1 MLDIDHRPVRDTDD
15 ATRGVIGG
23 HRRGDTVQAKGGA
36 GWRVSWFCLAVV
48 LAAASLCAQ
57 PLAENQ
63 LRGRV
68 TDETG
73 GVLPGVTVELRSEGA
88 APMETVTDVAGEYAF
103 SDVAPGKYQVAF
115 TLINFA
121 SILRR
126 DVKMSTGVTR
136 VDAVLHVSLSAEV
149 AVVGK
154 RTFANLAD
162 MEDPEENLVGVAQAA
177 SQGAITARQLEVRP
191 IMRVGE
197 VLETVP
203 GLIASSH
210 AGGGKANQYFLRG
223 FNLDH
228 GTDFAQTIAGMPVNL
243 PSHAHGQGYSDINF
257 LMPELVT
264 GVQYSKG
271 PYYADQG
278 DFATAGA
285 ANTNYVTSIDRPL
298 LRVEL
303 GGQGYDR
310 AVLAGSHKLQTGNLL
325 AALEV
330 SHTDGPWVQ
339 PDAFKKINGVVRYS
353 QGDAINGWALTAM
366 GYHGQWTS
374 TDTVP
379 QRALVNGLIGRFGTL
394 DPNDGGNTSRYS
406 VSGDWQRGSGS
417 SLTKVT
423 AYGIGSDLDLFSNF
437 TFFLDDPV
445 HGDQHEQADHRFVT
459 GGRIIHTRQTRWQ
472 GRAVQNTFGVQVRN
486 DDITNLA
493 LYHTEARTRLSTTSQ
508 ASVLESTAGVYAQ
521 NETEW
526 APWFRSTVGLR
537 ADATRFRVDDRID
550 AINSGTTTAGILSP
564 KGSVTFGPWGATEF
578 YVNAGEGF
586 HSNDARGALA
596 VRDPSGN
603 PITPVT
609 PLVKAT
615 GAEVGVRTVIVPH
628 LQTTLTG
635 WTLRLQSELTWDG
648 DTFGSVPSPA
658 STRSGVEWANYYS
671 PRRWLTLDAD
681 ASWSKARYTE
691 PNPAGPYVPEAVGTV
706 VSAGATVDNLHR
718 TFGSL
723 RWRYF
728 GPRALIEDNSQRSKA
743 TSLFELEAG
752 YQLAKKV
759 RVTAV
764 CFNLFNR
771 AVSDVDYYFVSR
783 LPGEPLAG
791 VADVMTHP
799 TLSRSA
805 RLNLAV
811 GF

>member
-1 MLDIDHRPVRDTDD
+1 MSRRVRY
-15 ATRGVIGG
+15 
-23 HRRGDTVQAKGGA
+23 
-36 GWRVSWFCLAVV
+36 V
-48 LAAASLCAQ
+48 LACVSFVAATSFPLLAQ
-57 PLAENQ
+57 QPVSSQ

-73 GVLPGVTVELRSEGA
+73 GALPGVTVELRAEGA
-88 APMETVTDVAGEYAF
+88 APQETVTDLDGGYSF
-103 SDVAPGKYQVAF
+103 DNVAPGQYQLAF

-126 DVKMSTGVTR
+126 DVKMSTGLTR
-136 VDAVLHVSLSAEV
+136 VDAVMHVAISAEV

-177 SQGAITARQLEVRP
+177 SQGAITARQLDVRP
-191 IMRVGE
+191 LMRVGE

-203 GLIASSH
+203 GMIASSH

-257 LMPELVT
+257 MIPELVA

-298 LRVEL
+298 AHVEI
-303 GGQGYDR
+303 GGQGYER
-310 AVLAGSHKLQTGNLL
+310 VFLAGSDKLRSGDLL
-325 AALEV
+325 GAVEV
-330 SHTDGPWVQ
+330 SHNDGPWVQ
-339 PDAFKKINGVVRYS
+339 PDDFEKVNGVIRFSHGDVINGYS
-353 QGDAINGWALTAM
+353 VTAM
-366 GYHGQWTS
+366 GYHGRWNS

-379 QRALVNGLIGRFGTL
+379 ERALASGLITRFGTL
-394 DPNDGGNTSRYS
+394 DPSDGGHSDRYS
-406 VSGDWQRGSGS
+406 LSGEWQRGSGS

-423 AYGIGSDLDLFSNF
+423 AYGIAYDLQLFSNF

-445 HGDQHEQADHRFVT
+445 QGDQHEQADHRFMT
-459 GGRIIHTRQTRWQ
+459 GARVVHKRQTRWR
-472 GRAVQNTFGVQVRN
+472 GHAVQNTFGAQLRN
-486 DDITNLA
+486 DDISSLD
-493 LYHTEARTRLSTTSQ
+493 LYHTNARVRLSTTSQ
-508 ASVLESTAGVYAQ
+508 AGVLETTGGAYVQ
-521 NETEW
+521 NEVQW
-526 APWFRSTVGLR
+526 APWLRSMVGLR
-537 ADATRFRVDDRID
+537 ADATRFRVDDRLD
-550 AINSGTTTAGILSP
+550 SANSGTTSDGIVSP
-564 KGSVTFGPWGATEF
+564 KGGVTFGPWGGTEF

-596 VRDPSGN
+596 VRDPSGA
-603 PITPVT
+603 PVTPVT
-609 PLVKAT
+609 PLVKAR
-615 GAEVGVRTVIVPH
+615 GAEVGVRTVAASH
-628 LQTTLTG
+628 LQATLTA
-635 WTLRLQSELTWDG
+635 WLLRLDSELTWDG

-658 STRSGVEWANYYS
+658 SKRSGVEVTSYYK
-671 PRRWLTLDAD
+671 PQRWLTFDAD
-681 ASWSKARYTE
+681 ASWSEARYRDF
-691 PNPAGPYVPEAVGTV
+691 NPAGQYVPEAVGTV
-706 VSAGATVDNLHR
+706 VSAGATIENLRR
-718 TFGSL
+718 TLGSI

-728 GPRALIEDNSQRSKA
+728 GPRALIEDNSQRSNA

-752 YQLAKKV
+752 YQLGKKM
-759 RVTAV
+759 RVTAQV
-764 CFNLFNR
+764 FNLFDR

-783 LPGEPLAG
+783 LPGEPLEG
-791 VADVMTHP
+791 VPDVMTHP

-805 RLNLAV
+805 RVLLAV

>member
-1 MLDIDHRPVRDTDD
+1 M
-15 ATRGVIGG
+15 G
-23 HRRGDTVQAKGGA
+23 
-36 GWRVSWFCLAVV
+36 RVCWFCISAV
-48 LAAASLCAQ
+48 LFTGSLFAQ
-57 PLAENQ
+57 QPTENR

-73 GVLPGVTVELRSEGA
+73 GSLPGVTVELRSEGA
-88 APMETVTDVAGEYAF
+88 TPVETVTDVSGQYSF
-103 SDVAPGKYQVAF
+103 SGVAPGKYQVAF

-126 DVKMSTGVTR
+126 DVKMSSGVTQ
-136 VDAVLHVSLSAEV
+136 VDVVMHVSLSAEV

-177 SQGAITARQLEVRP
+177 SQGAITARQLDVRP

-203 GLIASSH
+203 GMIASSH

-228 GTDFAQTIAGMPVNL
+228 GTDFAQTVAGMPVNL

-257 LMPELVT
+257 MMPELVA
-264 GVQYSKG
+264 GLQYSKG

-298 LRVEL
+298 VRIEI

-310 AVLAGSHKLQTGNLL
+310 ALFAASGKLQAGNLL

-330 SHTDGPWVQ
+330 SHNDGPWVQ
-339 PDAFKKINGVVRYS
+339 PDAFEKVNGVLRYS
-353 QGDAINGWALTAM
+353 QGDAINGFALTAM
-366 GYHGQWTS
+366 GYHGRWNS

-379 QRALVNGLIGRFGTL
+379 QRAIATGLIGRFGTL
-394 DPNDGGNTSRYS
+394 DPSDGGNSYRYS

-423 AYGIGSDLDLFSNF
+423 AYGIGYNLDLFSNF
-437 TFFLDDPV
+437 TFYLDDPV
-445 HGDQHEQADHRFVT
+445 HGDQHEQADHRFVS
-459 GGRIIHTRQTRWQ
+459 GIKVMHKRQTRWA

-486 DDITNLA
+486 DDIANLA
-493 LYHTEARTRLSTTSQ
+493 LYHTEARQRLSTTSQ

-521 NETEW
+521 NEVEW
-526 APWFRSTVGLR
+526 APWLRSTVGLR
-537 ADATRFRVDDRID
+537 ADATRFRVVDNMNSL
-550 AINSGTTTAGILSP
+550 NSGTTSDGIVSP
-564 KGSVTFGPWGATEF
+564 KAAVTFGPWAATEF

-586 HSNDARGALA
+586 HSNDARGVMAIRALN
-596 VRDPSGN
+596 GN

-609 PLVKAT
+609 PLVKAK
-615 GAEVGVRTVIVPH
+615 GAEVGVRTVATPH
-628 LQTTLTG
+628 LQTTLAI
-635 WTLRLQSELTWDG
+635 WTLRLDSELTWDG

-658 STRSGVEWANYYS
+658 STRSGVEFANYYS
-671 PRRWLTLDAD
+671 PRRWLTFDTD
-681 ASWSKARYTE
+681 VSWSKARYTE

-706 VSAGATVDNLHR
+706 VSAGATINNLRR

-752 YQLAKKV
+752 YQLAKKL
-759 RVTAV
+759 RVNLE
-764 CFNLFNR
+764 CFNLLNSS
-771 AVSDVDYYFVSR
+771 VSDVDYYFASR
-783 LPGEPLAG
+783 LPGEPVDG
-791 VADVMTHP
+791 VSDVMTHP
-799 TLSRSA
+799 TLSRSV
-805 RLNLAV
+805 RINLAL

>member
-1 MLDIDHRPVRDTDD
+1 MCWLCV
-15 ATRGVIGG
+15 
-23 HRRGDTVQAKGGA
+23 
-36 GWRVSWFCLAVV
+36 FVV
-48 LAAASLCAQ
+48 LAAASLLAQ
-57 PLAENQ
+57 PPTDNQ

-88 APMETVTDVAGEYAF
+88 AAVETVTDVAGEYSF
-103 SDVAPGKYQVAF
+103 SGVVPGKYQLSF

-126 DVKMSTGVTR
+126 EVKMSEGVTR
-136 VDAVLHVSLSAEV
+136 VDAAMHVSLSAEV

-154 RTFANLAD
+154 RTFADLAD
-162 MEDPEENLVGVAQAA
+162 MEDPAENLVGVAQAA
-177 SQGAITARQLEVRP
+177 SQGAITARELDVRP

-203 GLIASSH
+203 GMIASSH

-228 GTDFAQTIAGMPVNL
+228 GTDFAQTIADMPVNL

-257 LMPELVT
+257 MIPELVA
-264 GVQYSKG
+264 GMQYSKG

-285 ANTNYVTSIDRPL
+285 ANINYVTSIDRPL
-298 LRVEL
+298 LHVEI

-310 AVLAGSHKLQTGNLL
+310 ALL
-325 AALEV
+325 AASHTVRAGNMLVALEV
-330 SHTDGPWVQ
+330 SRNDGPWVR
-339 PDAFKKINGVVRYS
+339 PDAFQKVNGIVRYS
-353 QGDAINGWALTAM
+353 QGDAINGFALTAM
-366 GYHGQWTS
+366 GYHGQWNS

-379 QRALVNGLIGRFGTL
+379 QRAISEGLIGRFGTL
-394 DPNDGGNTSRYS
+394 DPSDGGNTYRYS
-406 VSGDWQRGSGS
+406 FSGSWQRGSGS

-423 AYGIGSDLDLFSNF
+423 AYGIGYNLDLFSNF
-437 TFFLDDPV
+437 TFYLDDPIR
-445 HGDQHEQADHRFVT
+445 GDQHEQADHRFVT
-459 GGRIIHTRQTRWQ
+459 GVKVMHKRQTRWE

-493 LYHTEARTRLSTTSQ
+493 LYHTEARSRLSTTSQ
-508 ASVLESTAGVYAQ
+508 ADVLESTAGVHAQ
-521 NETEW
+521 NEIEW
-526 APWFRSTVGLR
+526 TPWLRSTVGLR
-537 ADATRFRVDDRID
+537 ADATRFRVGDQVN
-550 AINSGTTTAGILSP
+550 ALNSGTTTANIVSP
-564 KGSVTFGPWGATEF
+564 KGGVTFGPWGATEF

-586 HSNDARGALA
+586 HSNDARGVTAT
-596 VRDPSGN
+596 RDLNGN
-603 PITPVT
+603 PISPVT
-609 PLVKAT
+609 PLVKAR
-615 GAEVGVRTVIVPH
+615 GAELGLRTVVVPH
-628 LQTTLTG
+628 LQTTVAV
-635 WTLRLQSELTWDG
+635 WTLRLESELTWNG

-658 STRSGVEWANYYS
+658 SKRSGVEFANYYS
-671 PRRWLTLDAD
+671 PKRWLTFDAD
-681 ASWSKARYTE
+681 ASWSEAKYIE
-691 PNPAGPYVPEAVGTV
+691 PNPSGPYVPEAVGTV
-706 VSAGATVDNLHR
+706 VSAGATIDNLRR
-718 TFGSL
+718 TFGGL

-743 TSLFELEAG
+743 TSLFELEIG
-752 YQLAKKV
+752 YQLAKKL
-759 RVTAV
+759 RVTAE
-764 CFNLFNR
+764 CFNLFNS

-783 LPGEPLAG
+783 LPGESLGG

-805 RLNLAV
+805 RINVAV

>member
-1 MLDIDHRPVRDTDD
+1 M
-15 ATRGVIGG
+15 A
-23 HRRGDTVQAKGGA
+23 
-36 GWRVSWFCLAVV
+36 RVCWLCVFVV
-48 LAAASLCAQ
+48 LAARSLLAQ
-57 PLAENQ
+57 PPADSQ

-88 APMETVTDVAGEYAF
+88 APLETVTDMAGEYSF
-103 SDVAPGKYQVAF
+103 SGVAPGKYQVAF

-121 SILRR
+121 SVLRR
-126 DVKMSTGVTR
+126 DVKMSAGVTR
-136 VDAVLHVSLSAEV
+136 VDAAMHVSLSAEV

-154 RTFANLAD
+154 RTFADLAD
-162 MEDPEENLVGVAQAA
+162 MEDPAENLVGVAQSA
-177 SQGAITARQLEVRP
+177 SQGAITARQLDVLP

-203 GLIASSH
+203 GMIASSH

-228 GTDFAQTIAGMPVNL
+228 GTDFAQTIADMPVNL

-257 LMPELVT
+257 MIPELVA
-264 GVQYSKG
+264 GMQYSKG

-285 ANTNYVTSIDRPL
+285 ANINYVTSIDRPL
-298 LRVEL
+298 LHVEI

-310 AVLAGSHKLQTGNLL
+310 ALLAASHKLQAGNILV
-325 AALEV
+325 ALEV
-330 SHTDGPWVQ
+330 SHNDGPWVR
-339 PDAFKKINGVVRYS
+339 PDAFQKVNGIVRYS
-353 QGDAINGWALTAM
+353 QGDAINGFALTAM
-366 GYHGQWTS
+366 AYHGQWNS

-379 QRALVNGLIGRFGTL
+379 QRAITEGLIGRFGTL
-394 DPNDGGNTSRYS
+394 DPSDGGNTYRYS
-406 VSGDWQRGSGS
+406 FSGDWQRGSGS

-423 AYGIGSDLDLFSNF
+423 AYGIGYDLDLFSNF
-437 TFFLDDPV
+437 TFYLDDPV

-459 GGRIIHTRQTRWQ
+459 GVKVMHKRQTRWE

-493 LYHTEARTRLSTTSQ
+493 LYHTQARSRLSTTSQ
-508 ASVLESTAGVYAQ
+508 AGVRESTAGVYAQ

-526 APWFRSTVGLR
+526 TPWLRSTVGLR
-537 ADATRFRVDDRID
+537 ADATRFRVDDEVD
-550 AINSGTTTAGILSP
+550 ALNSGTTTANIVSP
-564 KGSVTFGPWGATEF
+564 KGGVTFGPWGKTEF

-586 HSNDARGALA
+586 HSNDARGVTAT
-596 VRDPSGN
+596 RDLNGN

-609 PLVKAT
+609 PLVKAR
-615 GAEVGVRTVIVPH
+615 GAELGLRTVVVPH
-628 LQTTLTG
+628 LQTTVAV
-635 WTLRLQSELTWDG
+635 WTLRLESELTWNG

-658 STRSGVEWANYYS
+658 SKRSGVEFANYYS
-671 PRRWLTLDAD
+671 PKRWLTFDAD
-681 ASWSKARYTE
+681 ASWSAARYIE
-691 PNPAGPYVPEAVGTV
+691 PNPAGQYVPEAVGTV
-706 VSAGATVDNLHR
+706 VSAGAMVDNLRR
-718 TFGSL
+718 TFGGL
-723 RWRYF
+723 RWRDF
-728 GPRALIEDNSQRSKA
+728 GPRALLADNSQRSKA
-743 TSLFELEAG
+743 TSLFELEIG
-752 YQLAKKV
+752 YQLAKKL
-759 RVTAV
+759 RLTAE
-764 CFNLFNR
+764 CFNLLNS

-783 LPGEPLAG
+783 LPGESLSG

-805 RLNLAV
+805 RINMVV

>member
-1 MLDIDHRPVRDTDD
+1 VR
-15 ATRGVIGG
+15 VC
-23 HRRGDTVQAKGGA
+23 
-36 GWRVSWFCLAVV
+36 WFCLFAVMG
-48 LAAASLCAQ
+48 AASLCAQ
-57 PLAENQ
+57 PPSDNQ
-63 LRGRV
+63 LRGQV

-88 APMETVTDVAGEYAF
+88 PPMETVTDGAGAYAF
-103 SDVAPGKYQVAF
+103 SNVPPGKYQVAF
-115 TLINFA
+115 SLINFA
-121 SILRR
+121 SVLHR
-126 DVKMSTGVTR
+126 DVKMGPGVTHL
-136 VDAVLHVSLSAEV
+136 DAVMHVSLSAEV

-154 RTFANLAD
+154 RTFANLED
-162 MEDPEENLVGVAQAA
+162 MEEPEENLVGVAQSA
-177 SQGAITARQLEVRP
+177 SQGAITARQLDVRP
-191 IMRVGE
+191 LMRVGE

-257 LMPELVT
+257 MMPELVT

-278 DFATAGA
+278 DFSTAGA

-298 LRVEL
+298 MRVEL
-303 GGQGYDR
+303 GDQGYAR
-310 AVLAGSHKLQTGNLL
+310 AVLAGSRKFQAGDLL

-330 SHTDGPWVQ
+330 SHNDGPWVR
-339 PDAFKKINGVVRYS
+339 PDAFQKINGVIRYS
-353 QGDAINGWALTAM
+353 QGDAVNGLALTAM

-379 QRALVNGLIGRFGTL
+379 ERALVNGLIGRFGTL
-394 DPNDGGNTSRYS
+394 DPSDGGTTYRYS

-423 AYGIGSDLDLFSNF
+423 AYGIGYDLDLFSNF
-437 TFFLDDPV
+437 TFYLNDPV

-459 GGRIIHTRQTRWQ
+459 GGKIIHKHQTRWQ
-472 GRAVQNTFGVQVRN
+472 GRALQNTFGVQVRN

-508 ASVLESTAGVYAQ
+508 AGVMESTGGAYAQ
-521 NETEW
+521 NEIVW
-526 APWFRSTVGLR
+526 VPWLRSTVGLR

-550 AINSGTTTAGILSP
+550 AINSGTTTAGIVSP
-564 KGSVTFGPWGATEF
+564 KGSIAFGPWGATEF

-586 HSNDARGALA
+586 HSNDARGSLA
-596 VRDPSGN
+596 IRDPNGN
-603 PITPVT
+603 PVIPVT
-609 PLVKAT
+609 PLVKAK
-615 GAEVGVRTVIVPH
+615 GAEVGLRTVVVPH
-628 LQTTLTG
+628 LQTTFTG

-658 STRSGVEWANYYS
+658 SKRSGVELANYYS
-671 PRRWLTLDAD
+671 PQRWLMFDAD
-681 ASWSKARYTE
+681 ASWSEARYTK

-718 TFGSL
+718 TFGSA

-759 RVTAV
+759 RLTAV
-764 CFNLFNR
+764 CFNLFNS
-771 AVSDVDYYFVSR
+771 AASDVDYYFVSR

-805 RLNLAV
+805 RINLAV

>member
-1 MLDIDHRPVRDTDD
+1 MVRVC
-15 ATRGVIGG
+15 A
-23 HRRGDTVQAKGGA
+23 
-36 GWRVSWFCLAVV
+36 SCLWAVLV
-48 LAAASLCAQ
+48 AASLGAQ
-57 PLAENQ
+57 PPANNQ

-73 GVLPGVTVELRSEGA
+73 GALPGVTVELRSEGSPPA
-88 APMETVTDVAGEYAF
+88 ETVTDVSGEYSF
-103 SDVAPGKYQVAF
+103 GGVAPGKYQVAF

-126 DVKMSTGVTR
+126 DVKMSSGVTR
-136 VDAVLHVSLSAEV
+136 VDAVMHVSLSAEV

-162 MEDPEENLVGVAQAA
+162 MEDPAENLVGVAQAA
-177 SQGAITARQLEVRP
+177 SQGAITARQLDVRP

-203 GLIASSH
+203 GMIASSH

-228 GTDFAQTIAGMPVNL
+228 GTDFAQTVAGMPVNL

-257 LMPELVT
+257 MIPELVA
-264 GVQYSKG
+264 GLQYSKG
-271 PYYADQG
+271 PYYADQA

-298 LRVEL
+298 LHVEI

-310 AVLAGSHKLQTGNLL
+310 ALFAASGKFQTGNML

-330 SHTDGPWVQ
+330 SHNDGPWVR
-339 PDAFKKINGVVRYS
+339 PDAFEKVNGVLRYS
-353 QGDAINGWALTAM
+353 RGDAINGLALTAM
-366 GYHGQWTS
+366 GYHGRWNS

-379 QRALVNGLIGRFGTL
+379 ERAIGEGLISRFGTL
-394 DPNDGGNTSRYS
+394 DPSDGGDSYRYS

-423 AYGIGSDLDLFSNF
+423 AYGIGYNLDLFSNF
-437 TFFLDDPV
+437 TFYLDDPV

-459 GGRIIHTRQTRWQ
+459 GVKVMHKRQTRWD

-486 DDITNLA
+486 DDIINLD
-493 LYHTEARTRLSTTSQ
+493 LFHTEARQRLSTTSQ
-508 ASVLESTAGVYAQ
+508 ASVVESTAGVYAQ
-521 NETEW
+521 NEVEW
-526 APWFRSTVGLR
+526 VPWLRSTLGLR
-537 ADATRFRVDDRID
+537 ADATRFGVVDHI
-550 AINSGTTTAGILSP
+550 APLNSGTTSDGIVSP
-564 KGSVTFGPWGATEF
+564 KASVTFGPWAATEF

-586 HSNDARGALA
+586 HSNDARGVMAI
-596 VRDPSGN
+596 RDLTGN

-609 PLVKAT
+609 PLVKAK
-615 GAEVGVRTVIVPH
+615 GAEAGVRTVAVPH
-628 LQTTLTG
+628 LQTTLAI
-635 WTLRLQSELTWDG
+635 WTLRLDSELTWDG

-658 STRSGVEWANYYS
+658 STRSGVEFANYYS
-671 PRRWLTLDAD
+671 PRRWLTFDTD
-681 ASWSKARYTE
+681 MSWSKARYTE

-706 VSAGATVDNLHR
+706 VSAGATVDNLRR
-718 TFGSL
+718 TFGSV

-728 GPRALIEDNSQRSKA
+728 GPRALIEDDSQRSKS

-752 YQLAKKV
+752 YQLAKKL
-759 RVTAV
+759 RVNLES
-764 CFNLFNR
+764 FNLFNS
-771 AVSDVDYYFVSR
+771 AVSDVDYYFASR
-783 LPGEPLAG
+783 LPGEPVNG
-791 VADVMTHP
+791 VSDVMTHP

-805 RLNLAV
+805 RISLAV

>member
-1 MLDIDHRPVRDTDD
+1 M
-15 ATRGVIGG
+15 A
-23 HRRGDTVQAKGGA
+23 
-36 GWRVSWFCLAVV
+36 RVCSFCMFVV
-48 LAAASLCAQ
+48 LVAASLFAQ
-57 PLAENQ
+57 QPAANQ

-73 GVLPGVTVELRSEGA
+73 GVLPGVTIELRSEGA
-88 APMETVTDVAGEYAF
+88 APVETVTDGAGEYSF
-103 SDVAPGKYQVAF
+103 SGVAPGKYQVAF

-126 DVKMSTGVTR
+126 DVKMSSGVTR
-136 VDAVLHVSLSAEV
+136 VDAVMHLSLSAEV

-162 MEDPEENLVGVAQAA
+162 MEDPAENLVGVAQSA
-177 SQGAITARQLEVRP
+177 SQGAITARQLDVRP

-203 GLIASSH
+203 GMIASSH

-257 LMPELVT
+257 MMPELVA

-278 DFATAGA
+278 DFATAGM

-298 LRVEL
+298 LRVEI

-310 AVLAGSHKLQTGNLL
+310 ALFAGSHKLGAGNML
-325 AALEV
+325 AAIEV
-330 SHTDGPWVQ
+330 SHNDGPWVQ
-339 PDAFKKINGVVRYS
+339 PDAFRKVNGLVRYS
-353 QGDAINGWALTAM
+353 QGDAINGLTLTAM
-366 GYHGQWTS
+366 GYYGQWNS

-379 QRALVNGLIGRFGTL
+379 QRAITDGLIGRFGTL
-394 DPNDGGNTSRYS
+394 DASDGGNTYRYS
-406 VSGDWQRGSGS
+406 FSGDWQRGSGS

-423 AYGIGSDLDLFSNF
+423 AYGIGYNLDLFSNF
-437 TFFLDDPV
+437 TFDLDDPV

-459 GGRIIHTRQTRWQ
+459 GVKVMHKRQTRWN

-493 LYHTEARTRLSTTSQ
+493 LYHTEARSRLSTTSQ
-508 ASVLESTAGVYAQ
+508 AGVLESTGGVYAQ
-521 NETEW
+521 NEIEW
-526 APWFRSTVGLR
+526 APWLRSIVGLR
-537 ADATRFRVDDRID
+537 ADATRFRVID
-550 AINSGTTTAGILSP
+550 KVDSLNSGTTTDGIVSP
-564 KGSVTFGPWGATEF
+564 KGGVTFGPWGATEF

-586 HSNDARGALA
+586 HSNDARGATA
-596 VRDPSGN
+596 TRDLNGN

-609 PLVKAT
+609 PLVKAK
-615 GAEVGVRTVIVPH
+615 GAEVGLRTVVVPH
-628 LQTTLTG
+628 LQTTLAV
-635 WTLRLQSELTWDG
+635 WMLRLDSELTWDG

-658 STRSGVEWANYYS
+658 SKRSGVELANYYS
-671 PRRWLTLDAD
+671 PRRWLTFDAD
-681 ASWSKARYTE
+681 VSLSQARYTE
-691 PNPAGPYVPEAVGTV
+691 PNPAGQYVPEAVGTV
-706 VSAGATVDNLHR
+706 VSAGATVDNLRR

-743 TSLFELEAG
+743 TGLFEFETG
-752 YQLAKKV
+752 YQLAKKL
-759 RVTAV
+759 RVTAE
-764 CFNLFNR
+764 CFNLFNS

-783 LPGEPLAG
+783 LPGEPSAG

-799 TLSRSA
+799 SLSRSA
-805 RLNLAV
+805 RINLAV